1 MGVTG
6 NKLGVP
12 TGRLL
17 TIGETPPWNG
27 PTPTPA
33 PSSEVGSSNKGGSL
47 FQGNPLENKSDH
59 VTQSLDTSVA
69 PQRPRDLIEALFHS
83 PQGPT
88 RAASP
93 CFVTPSL
100 RHSSCA
106 LGFGTCLA
114 PSSLRASGPAGASAC
129 TIFSSLPAD
138 ALSSGVTETPSRT
151 PKAPCFFAQRH
162 CDGTASQGLRT
173 QKTTQGR

>member
-6 NKLGVP
+6 NKPGVP

-93 CFVTPSL
+93 CSVTPSL
-100 RHSSCA
+100 LLRPRLWDVPCS
-106 LGFGTCLA
+106 LQPQGFRPRRRLCLHH
-114 PSSLRASGPAGASAC
+114 LQLLAS
-129 TIFSSLPAD
+129 
-138 ALSSGVTETPSRT
+138 
-151 PKAPCFFAQRH
+151 
-162 CDGTASQGLRT
+162 
-173 QKTTQGR
+173 